1 MNNIHNI
8 LITKNDV
15 ENIVNKYLD
24 IPIKINNIQVY
35 QNAFMHKSFSI
46 VDPDNSDSDNYSVI
60 NHSSNKKENNEVL
73 ELLGDK
79 VIDFITIEYLIDTYK
94 GKNEGFL
101 TKLKSKLV
109 NKHSLS
115 NLANKLNFKKF
126 ILISSHIERISG
138 RSNERLSE
146 DLFEA
151 FMAALYLDQNRNF
164 EICKQFLL
172 GIYFEFI
179 NFDELINVN
188 TNFKDSLL
196 RLFQANGWKFPVYTT
211 ISLKEVKYFSTI
223 VLISKDF
230 DNIPENILKKQNTII
245 KTINN
250 ESNEISKIDLNK
262 NIILG
267 IGQANTKKSSEQECS
282 KDCLI
287 NLNIG
292 LNY

>member
-60 NHSSNKKENNEVL
+60 NNTNNKKENNEVL

-79 VIDFITIEYLIDTYK
+79 VIDFITIEYLIDNYK

-151 FMAALYLDQNRNF
+151 FMASLYLDQNRNL

-172 GIYFEFI
+172 GIYFEFV

-250 ESNEISKIDLNK
+250 ESNDISKIDLNK